1 MFLTF
6 QTLITQIYFL
16 REEKICVILRRQH
29 PKS

>member
-16 REEKICVILRRQH
+16 REEKNLCYPV
-29 PKS
+29 SSAS